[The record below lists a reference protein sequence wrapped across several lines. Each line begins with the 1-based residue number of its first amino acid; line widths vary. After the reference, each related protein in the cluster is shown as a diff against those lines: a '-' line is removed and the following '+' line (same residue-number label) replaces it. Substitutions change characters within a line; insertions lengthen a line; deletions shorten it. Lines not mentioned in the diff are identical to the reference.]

1 MLIKLLES
9 LLQTTTQRYVTIWS
23 ICVSLCYSTDYNI
36 SYIFN
41 TTWGHS
47 KDKIGRPVS

>member
-23 ICVSLCYSTDYNI
+23 ICV
-36 SYIFN
+36 
-41 TTWGHS
+41 
-47 KDKIGRPVS
+47 